1 VEPSV
6 TAVPPAGPVT
16 AGIRMRLRELSPV
29 EAQVARVILDQGD
42 GLIYKSASEIST
54 LAGAA
59 LSTVVRTCQS
69 LGFKGFQDLKL
80 ALARQGRSATGAELQ
95 GDVRLGDPPPVVLSK
110 VRDGAR
116 EAIEHGLADVD
127 PAGFS
132 RAVRAVLAA
141 RRVLCLGVGTSA
153 PLAHDVAYRL
163 MWVGVDTDAP
173 SDPHVQ
179 HVRATLLEPE
189 DVALVVSHT
198 GSTRET
204 VSAAQAASA
213 AGATVVAVTSFPR
226 SPLTEV
232 ADICLVA
239 ATRETAYRIE
249 ALASRIAHLVLLE
262 ALWVAVAVEGGET
275 ALGLTRRINDV
286 ISEHRF

>member
-1 VEPSV
+1 
-6 TAVPPAGPVT
+6 
-16 AGIRMRLRELSPV
+16 MRLRGLSPV
-29 EAQVARVILDQGD
+29 ETQVAQVILDQGD
-42 GLIYKSASEIST
+42 GLIYKSASEISA

-80 ALARQGRSATGAELQ
+80 ALAREGRPAASEELQ
-95 GDVRLGDPPPVVLSK
+95 GAVHHGDAPPVVLSK

-116 EAIEHGLADVD
+116 EAIDHGFAHVD
-127 PAGFS
+127 TEAFTK
-132 RAVRAVLAA
+132 AVRAVQAA

-153 PLAHDVAYRL
+153 PLAQDVAYRL
-163 MWVGVDTDAP
+163 MWVGIDTDAP
-173 SDPHVQ
+173 ADPHVQ

-189 DVALVVSHT
+189 DMALVVSHT

-204 VSAAQAASA
+204 VTAAQAASA

-226 SPLTEV
+226 SPLSEV

-239 ATRETAYRIE
+239 ATQETAYRVE
-249 ALASRIAHLVLLE
+249 ALASRIAHLVLLD
-262 ALWVAVAVEGGET
+262 ALWVAVAVDGGEA
-275 ALGLTRRINDV
+275 ALGLVRRINDV
-286 ISEHRF
+286 ISDHRF